1 MDDQTQH
8 IADLI
13 RQGRK
18 LEAIKLFR
26 EATGVGLEEAKE
38 QIERIEAN
46 MRTGARIEPAS
57 QTDATTDGVPADIL
71 EIARSGNKIE
81 AIKQLRER
89 TGLGLKESK
98 DMIDEAVGDT
108 GGGGKGCMGMII
120 LVASAGTVLAFVL

>member
-1 MDDQTQH
+1 MDDQTQR

-26 EATGVGLEEAKE
+26 EATGVDLQRAKDE
-38 QIERIEAN
+38 VERIEAN
-46 MRTGARIEPAS
+46 KRTGARNEPRLEML
-57 QTDATTDGVPADIL
+57 ATTSAVPEDIL

-98 DMIDEAVGDT
+98 DLIDEATGDT
-108 GGGGKGCMGMII
+108 GGGGKGCMGVLL
-120 LVASAGTVLAFVL
+120 LVASAGTVLAFIV